1 MEMEINKI
9 NQPKLYAAKG
19 GGFRFSTGLFVI
31 YSNHRKT
38 KVRWKKGETNA
49 VVTTTHLYQSRV
61 GRNLPYNPHRY
72 HQEKPATSG
81 IYL

>member
-1 MEMEINKI
+1 MEIEI
-9 NQPKLYAAKG
+9 TITNQPKLYAAKG
-19 GGFRFSTGLFVI
+19 GADRLSTGLFVI
-31 YSNHRKT
+31 YSNIRKT

-72 HQEKPATSG
+72 D
-81 IYL
+81 

>member
-1 MEMEINKI
+1 MEINKI

-31 YSNHRKT
+31 YSNIRKT
-38 KVRWKKGETNA
+38 KVRWKKGEANV

-61 GRNLPYNPHRY
+61 RRNIPYKPHRY

-81 IYL
+81 T

>member
-1 MEMEINKI
+1 MKAEINKI
-9 NQPKLYAAKG
+9 NYSKLYAAKG
-19 GGFRFSTGLFVI
+19 SADRLSTGLFVI

-61 GRNLPYNPHRY
+61 RRNLPHNPHRY
-72 HQEKPATSG
+72 D
-81 IYL
+81 